1 MLSEAQKNE
10 FTPRAKEEALRILKS
25 LKIDRF
31 ADDNL
36 GDFIEELDVLVGGL
50 VTAKECE
57 GQKIDEDLLKI
68 YDLLTDIVLDN
79 EDNLDFLNALF
90 FD

>member
-1 MLSEAQKNE
+1 MLSEAQKRE

-25 LKIDRF
+25 LQIDRF
-31 ADDNL
+31 TDDA
-36 GDFIEELDVLVGGL
+36 GDFIEELDVLVSRL

-57 GQKIDEDLLKI
+57 SQKIDEELLKI
-68 YDLLTDIVLDN
+68 YDLLTDIVLDH
-79 EDNLDFLNALF
+79 EDNLGFLNSLF